1 MAPSLQRLG
10 RILRLLLPVALL
22 VWLWQATDGPEVLS
36 LLRAADPLLLA
47 LALGAIL
54 AQNTLSALR
63 WRLTAAGLGQ
73 PIARG
78 RALRE
83 YFLSQFLNMTL
94 PAGVLGDAGRAVRAR
109 EGVGLVKAGQAVV
122 IDRMVGQVTLFAVL
136 LAGLSVVGL
145 TGGAGR
151 WPDWVPPLAL
161 GIAGGI
167 VGIALLL
174 ILLAW
179 LGGRVGRAVGGFLGG
194 VRAAVLSRRAW
205 PRQAGFSLAIVAC
218 NLGAFAL
225 CAAAT
230 GTMLPPLAI
239 VTILPLILATMVIPI
254 SVAGWGVR
262 EGAAAALWPVLGAS
276 AEAGIAA
283 SVAMGLV
290 ILVASLPGV
299 VVLMAPA
306 PRRRADDPAEGET

>member
-10 RILRLLLPVALL
+10 RIARLLLPVALL
-22 VWLWQATDGPEVLS
+22 VWLWHATDGREVLS

-47 LALGAIL
+47 FAVAAIL
-54 AQNTLSALR
+54 IQNTLSALR
-63 WRLTAAGLGQ
+63 WRFTAARLGQ
-73 PIARG
+73 LIARR
-78 RALRE
+78 RAVTE

-122 IDRMVGQVTLFAVL
+122 IDRMVGQVALFAVL
-136 LAGLSVVGL
+136 LVGLSVVGL

-151 WPDWVPPLAL
+151 WPHWVPPLAL
-161 GIAGGI
+161 AIAGGI
-167 VGIALLL
+167 VGVVLALV
-174 ILLAW
+174 LLAR
-179 LGGRVGRAVGGFLGG
+179 LHGRVGRAVAGFVGG
-194 VRAAVLSRRAW
+194 VQAAVLARRAW
-205 PRQAGFSLAIVAC
+205 PWQAGVSLAIVAC

-225 CAAAT
+225 CGAAT
-230 GTMLPPLAI
+230 GTTLPPLAI

-262 EGAAAALWPVLGAS
+262 EGAAAALWPVLGES

-283 SVAMGLV
+283 SVALGMV
-290 ILVASLPGV
+290 ILLGSLPGV
-299 VVLMAPA
+299 LVLLAPA
-306 PRRRADDPAEGET
+306 PRARA